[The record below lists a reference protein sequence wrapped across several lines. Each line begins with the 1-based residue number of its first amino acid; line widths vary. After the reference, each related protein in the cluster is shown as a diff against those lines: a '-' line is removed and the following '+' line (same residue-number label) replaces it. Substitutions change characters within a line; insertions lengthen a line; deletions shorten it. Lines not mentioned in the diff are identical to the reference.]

1 MVLKIIQVMITKQIR
16 KTKKKKLEIFNLI
29 MTMKVHI
36 PHLLK
41 IKYNLTQ
48 KIVV

>member
-16 KTKKKKLEIFNLI
+16 KMMKKKLEIFNLI
-29 MTMKVHI
+29 MMMKAHI
-36 PHLLK
+36 LHLLK
-41 IKYNLTQ
+41 IKYNQTQ